1 VLAVLLTDVLKPRQP
16 PFVQVGPVP
25 KLQRKAFVGS
35 SPTMETDTLVPIVQ
49 GFGKAVGL
57 VDVVGDKLT
66 AEVLGIHRVFELVLV
81 LWFQKAKGEEF

>member
-1 VLAVLLTDVLKPRQP
+1 MLLTDVLKPRQP

-66 AEVLGIHRVFELVLV
+66 AEVLGIHRVFELCCFGFYV
-81 LWFQKAKGEEF
+81 FQRGSRSA

>member
-66 AEVLGIHRVFELVLV
+66 AEVLGIHRVILN
-81 LWFQKAKGEEF
+81 WF

>member
-1 VLAVLLTDVLKPRQP
+1 MLLTDELKPRQP

-25 KLQRKAFVGS
+25 KLQRKVFVGS
-35 SPTMETDTLVPIVQ
+35 SLTMETDTLVPVVQ

-66 AEVLGIHRVFELVLV
+66 AEVLGIHRDEFEI
-81 LWFQKAKGEEF
+81 FFSSF